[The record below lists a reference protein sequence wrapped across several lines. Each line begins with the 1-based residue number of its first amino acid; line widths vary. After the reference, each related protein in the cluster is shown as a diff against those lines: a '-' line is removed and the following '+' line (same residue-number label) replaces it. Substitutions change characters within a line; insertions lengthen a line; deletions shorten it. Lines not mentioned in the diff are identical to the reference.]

1 MSWCPMELCVTVDR
15 GGGIP
20 CGIHVELSVMVSDI
34 PPLSIIVLSACHR
47 HLHFSRND
55 FALYPTL
62 LWIFICEGQ
71 TPIFATHTHTP
82 SSASRCLVAAMD
94 QACHQHLYPE
104 VMADDMNPL
113 SIIAGADCIQRC
125 CPWVEKDKNTPGDK
139 KMFLGPTDLSKD
151 VFKYDV
157 DSMQ

>member
-1 MSWCPMELCVTVDR
+1 MELCVTVDR
-15 GGGIP
+15 GGIP

-34 PPLSIIVLSACHR
+34 PPLSIIVLSACHS

-55 FALYPTL
+55 FALYSTL

-125 CPWVEKDKNTPGDK
+125 CP
-139 KMFLGPTDLSKD
+139 
-151 VFKYDV
+151 
-157 DSMQ
+157 